1 MPQRPRARLAT
12 KMTPARCNRTILIVE
27 DDPGVSVTF
36 ARMLWIS
43 GYRVATA
50 ADARAG
56 LRALADE
63 HPAAILVD
71 LRMPGADGIA
81 FVRQVRE
88 LESGSPIPIAI
99 ITGDYTVDEDETQSL
114 RRLRATL
121 YFKPLWLED
130 LVQIVEQ
137 LTGPQPPS

>member
-1 MPQRPRARLAT
+1 
-12 KMTPARCNRTILIVE
+12 MTPPHCDRTILIVE

-36 ARMLWIS
+36 ARMLWIA

-88 LESGSPIPIAI
+88 IESGDPIPIAI
-99 ITGDYTVDEDETQSL
+99 ITGDYTIDADETLSL
-114 RRLRATL
+114 RQLRATL

-130 LVQIVEQ
+130 LLHIVEQ
-137 LTGPQPPS
+137 LTAGQSRSV